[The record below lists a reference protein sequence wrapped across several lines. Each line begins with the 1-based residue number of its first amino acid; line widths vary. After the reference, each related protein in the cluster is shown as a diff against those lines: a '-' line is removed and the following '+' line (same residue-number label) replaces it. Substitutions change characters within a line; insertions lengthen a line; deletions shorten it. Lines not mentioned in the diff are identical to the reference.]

1 MGFYFIYF
9 FSVWLL
15 SVLRSHSFFFI
26 FHPATTANDL
36 WLRRISIPDFYPLHF
51 FPILILEKEPVFPFL
66 MLSGKQGYYWYHFYN
81 VFGITRSLSG
91 IKPGTSYTW
100 SQHST
105 TRLSR
110 RRCKLIVDLGQ
121 NYISKIKK
129 LIISMI

>member
-1 MGFYFIYF
+1 MGFYFGFLFLALDFCRFCMTIRF
-9 FSVWLL
+9 
-15 SVLRSHSFFFI
+15 
-26 FHPATTANDL
+26 FHPHNGQWPTTSKGFL
-36 WLRRISIPDFYPLHF
+36 SQILPITFF

-81 VFGITRSLSG
+81 VFGMTQSLSG
-91 IKPGTSYTW
+91 IEPGTSYTW